1 MFNLITRETV
11 RKILLGSLVGGGF
24 VLGSFVMSP
33 STENL
38 SDIPVRSDY
47 LRTDSLFVDAVVM
60 LKPYRDWGQQDNFDR
75 LVQLCDRLAFYLQQA
90 SDREAVPELRL
101 QHYSLNTKREI
112 AVVAENIVK
121 KVSSI
126 SPEEAEVAKDNKDAL
141 LTVVDT
147 YVDSIQNECRDN
159 ARRL

>member
-1 MFNLITRETV
+1 MLELLTRETV
-11 RKILLGSLVGGGF
+11 RKILLGSLVGGGL

-33 STENL
+33 TTETL
-38 SDIPVRSDY
+38 SDISVRSDY

-60 LKPYRDWGQQDNFDR
+60 LKPYRDWDQQKNFDR
-75 LVQLCDRLAFYLQQA
+75 LVELCDRLAFYLQQA
-90 SDREAVPELRL
+90 SDTTVAPELRL

-112 AVVAENIVK
+112 AVVAENIVQR
-121 KVSSI
+121 VSSI

-159 ARRL
+159 ARRI